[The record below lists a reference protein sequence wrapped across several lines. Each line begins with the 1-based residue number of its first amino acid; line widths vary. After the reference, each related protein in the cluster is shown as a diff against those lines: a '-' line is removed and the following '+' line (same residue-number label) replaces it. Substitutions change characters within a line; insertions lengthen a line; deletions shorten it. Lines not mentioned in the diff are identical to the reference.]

1 MKKGRRKMSKKWLFV
16 AIFMGILLIPAMA
29 IGATQT
35 GTIQGFNCVTQGKLC
50 PVGKEDP
57 MAAAEKVFVLWNEK
71 DKKFYF
77 IPNVDRAVLAR
88 HLAEMVRVEGN
99 MSDKYNAIYAQE
111 IYAQEGKKWRKVWTL
126 DWQDEIYK
134 DVLGAHP
141 LKGKR

>member
-1 MKKGRRKMSKKWLFV
+1 MKKMWLLM

-29 IGATQT
+29 IGAEQT

-71 DKKFYF
+71 DKKYYF
-77 IPNVDRAVLAR
+77 IPNVDRVVLAR
-88 HLAEMVRVEGN
+88 HLAEVIRVKGN

-111 IYAQEGKKWRKVWTL
+111 IYAQEGKKWRKVWTS
-126 DWQDEIYK
+126 DWQDEIYE

-141 LKGKR
+141 LKRGQ